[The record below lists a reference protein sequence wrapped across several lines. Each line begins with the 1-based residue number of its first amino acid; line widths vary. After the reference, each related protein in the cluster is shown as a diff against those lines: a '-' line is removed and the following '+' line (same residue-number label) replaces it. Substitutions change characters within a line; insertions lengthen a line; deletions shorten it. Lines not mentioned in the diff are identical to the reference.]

1 MIYNLAKPSD
11 ILRMDRDIKHFLQR
25 GNVTISVNECRKKRS
40 IAQNKLYWLWLTCIA
55 DETGNNKDAL
65 HEFFKEKYLSVKR
78 YDVAFNGVGGNVF
91 ARESTTDLDTK
102 GMTLYLDCI
111 QKFALAECDIA
122 LPHPDEQGWEEFYEK
137 YNNFISD

>member
-1 MIYNLAKPSD
+1 MTYNLAKPSE

-25 GNVTISVNECRKKRS
+25 GNVTISVKECRETRS

-78 YDVAFNGVGGNVF
+78 YEVSFKSGCESGI

-111 QKFALAECDIA
+111 QKFALAECGIA
-122 LPHPDEQGWEEFYEK
+122 LPHPDEQGCEEFYEK
-137 YNNFISD
+137 YHGFIN